1 MSWKREDGSW
11 KYSDGKGY
19 TAELKGYDGELS
31 VWYKDFLKIRVRVED
46 PGEVARWISHA
57 AIEYS
62 LYIDGVT
69 VIETP
74 AYITASKGD
83 FKLKCPPGFPVI
95 DMVYLLNDIATR

>member
-1 MSWKREDGSW
+1 MSWKREGGSW
-11 KYSDGKGY
+11 KYSDDKEY
-19 TAELKGYDGELS
+19 TAELRGYDGELS
-31 VWYKDFLKIRVRVED
+31 VWYEDFLKIRVKIED
-46 PGEVARWISHA
+46 PSEVTRWISHA

-74 AYITASKGD
+74 TCITASKGE

-95 DMVYLLNDIATR
+95 DIVYLLNDVATR